1 MISVAI
7 VEDDAGIRRSLEWL
21 LKSTPEFSCVAACK
35 NTEEALRLLPK
46 AAPQVILMDINLP
59 DRSGIECAA
68 RIKELLPE
76 VQVVMITVYGDSEK
90 VFNALRAGASGYILK
105 RTPPEKILQAIREVH
120 VGGVPMSA
128 EIARK
133 VLGTFREPVAPAA
146 RGSAGSPE
154 PVEEQN
160 LSRREQEVLEL
171 LSQGCANKE
180 IADKLSISI
189 ETVTWHLRH
198 IYTKLHVRSRTQ
210 AALKFLSQRKSS

>member
-1 MISVAI
+1 MITVAI
-7 VEDDAGIRRSLEWL
+7 VEDDDGIRRSLEWL
-21 LKSTPEFSCVAACK
+21 LKSSPEFLCVAACK
-35 NTEEALRLLPK
+35 NYEEALRLIPK

-59 DRSGIECAA
+59 DRSGIECTA
-68 RIKELLPE
+68 RIKEALPE
-76 VQVVMITVYGDSEK
+76 TQVVMITVYGDTEK
-90 VFNALRAGASGYILK
+90 VYNALRAGASGYILK
-105 RTPPEKILQAIREVH
+105 RTPPARILQAIREVH
-120 VGGVPMSA
+120 AGGVAMSG

-133 VLGTFREPVAPAA
+133 VLGAFREPTPAPT
-146 RGSAGSPE
+146 
-154 PVEEQN
+154 EELN

-210 AALKFLSQRKSS
+210 AALKFLSQKKIS